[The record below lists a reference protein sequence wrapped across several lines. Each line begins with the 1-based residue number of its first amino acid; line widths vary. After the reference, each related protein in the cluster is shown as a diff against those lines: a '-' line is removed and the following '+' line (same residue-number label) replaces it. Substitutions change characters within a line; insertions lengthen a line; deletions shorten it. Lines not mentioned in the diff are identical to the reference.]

1 MNLINFGNK
10 IQMADKKTHKVIDLV
25 YHEDEGNDVFAGS
38 FKECHDW
45 KLEQGFG
52 YQIVPMTKEEMKI
65 YNEEK

>member
-1 MNLINFGNK
+1 
-10 IQMADKKTHKVIDLV
+10 MADKKTHKVIDLV

-52 YQIVPMTKEEMKI
+52 YQIVPMTKEEIELANK
-65 YNEEK
+65 K